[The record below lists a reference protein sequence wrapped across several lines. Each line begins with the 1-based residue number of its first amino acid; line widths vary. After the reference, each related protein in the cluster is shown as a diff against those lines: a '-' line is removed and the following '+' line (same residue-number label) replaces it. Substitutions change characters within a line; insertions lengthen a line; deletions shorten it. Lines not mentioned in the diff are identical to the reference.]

1 MFRRDSTAEAAFRQ
15 EARAWIE
22 ANLPMSLRGKSAR
35 PPPAELMP
43 WYRKLSER
51 GWIAPHWPK
60 EYGGM
65 GASLGEQIILAE
77 ELARVAA
84 PHLPVQGIN
93 HLGPILMKFGTPE
106 QKARHLPPIIR
117 GDVIWAQGYSEPG
130 SGSDL
135 ASLSTRAVLNG
146 DTFVVNGHKIWQ
158 TWGHHSDWMFT
169 LVRTDPNAE
178 RKQAG
183 ISFLLIKLD
192 TPGIRIRPIVTIAFD
207 DELSESFFDNV
218 VIPRENLVGPLH
230 GGWAIANDLLA
241 HERLGIAN
249 PQVAIE
255 AIARIEALARANGL
269 IDDPAFQNRL
279 AGVRIKVV
287 TQAALFNHAASLTG
301 SGRQLG
307 PDAAILKLVATDV
320 LHMIT
325 DLLVETAGRHG
336 ADLQRQPVAGGDVD
350 VTQLFLL
357 SRRASIYGGS
367 SEILHNIV
375 ARRVLNL
382 PG

>member
-1 MFRRDSTAEAAFRQ
+1 
-15 EARAWIE
+15 
-22 ANLPMSLRGKSAR
+22 
-35 PPPAELMP
+35 
-43 WYRKLSER
+43 
-51 GWIAPHWPK
+51 
-60 EYGGM
+60 
-65 GASLGEQIILAE
+65 
-77 ELARVAA
+77 
-84 PHLPVQGIN
+84 
-93 HLGPILMKFGTPE
+93 
-106 QKARHLPPIIR
+106 
-117 GDVIWAQGYSEPG
+117 VIWAQGYSEPG

-135 ASLSTRAVLNG
+135 ASLSTRAVLDG
-146 DTFVVNGHKIWQ
+146 DKFVVNGHKIWQ
-158 TWGHHSDWMFT
+158 TWGHHSDWMFM

-218 VIPRENLVGPLH
+218 VVPKENLVGPLH
-230 GGWAIANDLLA
+230 GGWAIANDLLS

-287 TQAALFNHAASLTG
+287 TQAALFNHAVGLTG

-307 PDAAILKLVATDV
+307 PDAVILKLVATEV
-320 LHMIT
+320 LHAIT
-325 DLLVETAGRHG
+325 DLLVETAGCHG
-336 ADLQRQPVAGGDVD
+336 ADLNRQPVAGGDVD

>member
-1 MFRRDSTAEAAFRQ
+1 MFRRDTTADAAFRQ
-15 EARAWIE
+15 EVRGWIE
-22 ANLPMSLRGKSAR
+22 ANLPAHLRGSTVR

-43 WYRKLSER
+43 WYRKLSGR

-60 EYGGM
+60 AHGGM
-65 GASLGEQIILAE
+65 GASLSEQIILAE
-77 ELARVAA
+77 ELARASA

-93 HLGPILMKFGTPE
+93 HLGPILMKFGTDE
-106 QKARHLPPIIR
+106 QRARHLPPILR

-135 ASLSTRAVLNG
+135 ASLSTRAVLDG
-146 DTFVVNGHKIWQ
+146 DKFIVNGQKIWQ

-192 TPGIRIRPIVTIAFD
+192 TPGVKVRPIVTIAND
-207 DELSESFFDNV
+207 DELSETFFDNV
-218 VIPRENLVGPLH
+218 VVPAENLVGPLH

-255 AIARIEALARANGL
+255 AVARIEALGRANGA
-269 IDDPAFQNRL
+269 INNPVFQDRL

-301 SGRQLG
+301 SGRHLG

-320 LHMIT
+320 LHSIT
-325 DLLVETAGRHG
+325 DLLVETAGSHG
-336 ADLQRQPVAGGDVD
+336 ADLHRQPVAGGDVD

-367 SEILHNIV
+367 SEILRNIV

>member
-1 MFRRDSTAEAAFRQ
+1 MFRRDTMAEAAFRQ
-15 EARAWIE
+15 EVRAWIE
-22 ANLPMSLRGKSAR
+22 AHLPSSLRGHTVR

-60 EYGGM
+60 AHGGM
-65 GASLGEQIILAE
+65 GAGLSEQIILAE
-77 ELARVAA
+77 ELARASA
-84 PHLPVQGIN
+84 PHLPVQGIS
-93 HLGPILMKFGTPE
+93 HLGPILMKFGTDA
-106 QKARHLPPIIR
+106 QRAQHLPPILR

-135 ASLSTRAVLNG
+135 ASLTTRAELKG
-146 DTFVVNGHKIWQ
+146 DKFVVNGQKIWQ

-192 TPGIRIRPIVTIAFD
+192 TPGVDVRPIITIAND
-207 DELSESFFDNV
+207 DELSQTFFDNV
-218 VIPRENLVGPLH
+218 EVPAENLVGPLH

-255 AIARIEALARANGL
+255 AIARIEALAKENGA
-269 IDDPAFQNRL
+269 IDDAAFQSRL

-287 TQAALFNHAASLTG
+287 TQAALFSHAASLTMR
-301 SGRQLG
+301 GRALG
-307 PDAAILKLVATDV
+307 AEASILKLVATEN
-320 LHMIT
+320 LHAIT
-325 DLLVETAGRHG
+325 DLLVEVAGPHG
-336 ADLQRQPVAGGDVD
+336 ADRNRQPTAEGDVD

-357 SRRASIYGGS
+357 SRRTSIYGGS
-367 SEILHNIV
+367 SEILHNII